1 MTERNISFILQM
13 NRLSS
18 RTSICISN
26 YNSRSWPPNDQ
37 QLVDVLIL
45 MNYSFI
51 SKISKITLKTNQIIT
66 CGQYI
71 LNYKKKTHQSLFRA
85 IMVKQ
90 LRNENKFYTIFFNN
104 QLCIKL
110 LNNVTVY
117 LKPVHAVRQCI
128 DNGSFLKMTSFCLNQ
143 FNSSNNWYVS
153 LS

>member
-1 MTERNISFILQM
+1 M

-51 SKISKITLKTNQIIT
+51 PKISKITLKTNQIIT

-71 LNYKKKTHQSLFRA
+71 LNYKKNPS
-85 IMVKQ
+85 
-90 LRNENKFYTIFFNN
+90 
-104 QLCIKL
+104 
-110 LNNVTVY
+110 VT
-117 LKPVHAVRQCI
+117 
-128 DNGSFLKMTSFCLNQ
+128 F
-143 FNSSNNWYVS
+143 
-153 LS
+153 